1 MGMSQLSKNLWKIR
15 TFNGDKWKVLFVLK
29 KKKAVKVGDSQLNFS
44 NKSFS
49 MQIYIPLLYI

>member
-1 MGMSQLSKNLWKIR
+1 MKGLICVK
-15 TFNGDKWKVLFVLK
+15 K